1 MLNELVKWNPFEEEL
16 SSWHRDIDDLFGR
29 FFGRP
34 ELRLTGGVPAME
46 TYRKDGNYVMRFDL
60 PGVDPKDLDVHVEGD
75 VLTIKAE
82 RKAEEKGSEYREAF
96 YGKFE
101 RSLTLPQGVE
111 TDKIAAQYKNGVLE
125 VQGVKAEKIS
135 ARYEHGVLELVMPLP
150 VELAGKK
157 IPIQIAAGKRIE
169 SKAA

>member
-1 MLNELVKWNPFEEEL
+1 MLNELVRWNPFEDEL
-16 SSWHRDIDDLFGR
+16 STWHRDIDDLFGR

-34 ELRLTGGVPAME
+34 ELRLTGGLPPME

-75 VLTIKAE
+75 LLTLKAE
-82 RKAEEKGSEYREAF
+82 RKADEKGPEYRGTF

-101 RSLTLPQGVE
+101 RAVTLPH
-111 TDKIAAQYKNGVLE
+111 
-125 VQGVKAEKIS
+125 GVKAEKIA
-135 ARYEHGVLELVMPLP
+135 ARYEHGVLELVVPLP

-157 IPIQIAAGKRIE
+157 IPIQIEAGKTGKTIE
-169 SKAA
+169 PKAA

>member
-82 RKAEEKGSEYREAF
+82 RKAEEKGSEYRETF

-101 RSLTLPQGVE
+101 RAVTLPH
-111 TDKIAAQYKNGVLE
+111 
-125 VQGVKAEKIS
+125 GVKAEKIS